1 MMKDVIQDAL
11 NAQIN
16 REMYSSNLYLAMS
29 AYYASIN
36 LNGFAHWMRI
46 QAQEEMDHAMKFFDY
61 MIDRGANVV
70 IDKIDA
76 PKLKWDSPL
85 DAFEASFKHEQFISE
100 NINKLAD
107 IAIKEN
113 DYATNNLI
121 QWFVNEQVEEEA
133 NVDEIVSRM
142 KMLGGFEGGLFM
154 MDNELKQRVFTQITQ
169 TNQ

>member
-1 MMKDVIQDAL
+1 MMKQVIQDAL

-29 AYYASIN
+29 AYYASTN
-36 LNGFAHWMRI
+36 LNGFANWMRI
-46 QAQEEMDHAMKFFDY
+46 QAQEEMDHAMKFYDY
-61 MIDRGANVV
+61 MIDRGAKVV
-70 IDKIDA
+70 IDKIEA
-76 PKLKWDSPL
+76 PKLEWESPL

-107 IAIKEN
+107 LAIKEN
-113 DYATNNLI
+113 DHATNNLI

-142 KMLGGFEGGLFM
+142 KMLGNFGGGLFM
-154 MDNELKQRVFTQITQ
+154 IDNELKQRVYSPIAPQ
-169 TNQ
+169 